1 MSRVQNLDPNTAATN
16 TDPYLQVPPSQ
27 PAHRIQSDAEALE
40 IAQRLAEEFAREAS
54 LRDRERR
61 LPIPELNAFSQSG
74 LWGITVPKAYGGA
87 EVSFRTLGAVIKT
100 IAAADP
106 SLAQLPQN
114 HLGIVEHIRLD
125 GTEEQKRYFF
135 NLVLQGVRFGNAFSE
150 RNSRTVAD
158 FETRLEADGDGF
170 YRVNGQKFYSSG
182 ALLAHWVP
190 TVAVDA
196 QQRPHLAFIPRNTPG
211 LKIINDWTGFG
222 QRTTASGTVLLD
234 QVRVPAAHVIPVFQA
249 FERPTAAGPISQFLQ
264 AAIDAGIAR
273 GALADTQRLVRTLAR
288 PWLDSGQEHA
298 YQDPYTLQQIGDLQ
312 VRQRAAEAVLD
323 LAADQIQIA
332 VDHPNEEQVAAASVL
347 VAEAKVL
354 TTEVAILAPNRLFEL
369 AGTRS
374 TLEEY
379 NLDRHWRNART
390 HTLHDPVRWKFNII
404 GNYYLNGIK
413 PARHPWL

>member
-1 MSRVQNLDPNTAATN
+1 MSEQLSATRTA
-16 TDPYLQVPPSQ
+16 DPYLQALPQQ
-27 PAHRIQSDAEALE
+27 PAHRIQSDAEAIQ
-40 IAQRLAEEFAREAS
+40 IARSLAAGFAREAS
-54 LRDRERR
+54 QRDRERR
-61 LPIPELNAFSQSG
+61 LPVDELNAFSQSG

-87 EVSFRTLGAVIKT
+87 EVSYRTVAEVIKT

-114 HLGIVEHIRLD
+114 HLVIVDHIRLD
-125 GTEEQKRYFF
+125 GTEEQKRHFF
-135 NLVLQGVRFGNAFSE
+135 GLVLDGVRFGNAFSE

-158 FETRLEADGDGF
+158 FETRIEPDGEGF
-170 YRVNGQKFYSSG
+170 RVNGQKFYSSG

-196 QQRPHLAFIPRNTPG
+196 EKRPHLAFIPRDTEN
-211 LKIINDWTGFG
+211 LRVINDWSGFG
-222 QRTTASGTVLLD
+222 QRTTASGTVLIEN
-234 QVRVPAAHVIPVFQA
+234 VRVPASHVVPVYNA
-249 FERPTAAGPISQFLQ
+249 FANPTAAGPISQFLQ

-273 GALADTQRLVRTLAR
+273 GALADTIAQVRRSAR
-288 PWLDSGQEHA
+288 AWIDSGLEFAH
-298 YQDPYTLQQIGDLQ
+298 QDPYSIQAVGDLQ
-312 VRQRAAEAVLD
+312 IRQRAAEAVLD

-332 VDHPNEEQVAAASVL
+332 VDNPNEDTVAEASIL

-354 TTEVAILAPNRLFEL
+354 TTEVAIQATNKLFEL
-369 AGTRS
+369 IGTRS

-390 HTLHDPVRWKFNII
+390 HTLHDPVRWKFHAV

-413 PARHPWL
+413 PPRHPWL